1 MLDGKLSAE
10 LERYLLLN
18 YRPEGAAEKS
28 FANESS
34 DVEERPSS
42 VAGAKGIFPFA
53 VGAVIDILKG
63 TDSLA
68 QHLDMSFSEKLMW
81 WIKKRNRTAVEI
93 YHAAGVT
100 KEHFAKIRNNA
111 QYHPTKETVLAFVVA
126 LHLSLE
132 EADDLLERAGYALS
146 KSRLGDMIVKCFLEM
161 KRYNLDEI
169 NEALY
174 IHDCK
179 PLTNWRESK

>member
-1 MLDGKLSAE
+1 M
-10 LERYLLLN
+10 
-18 YRPEGAAEKS
+18 
-28 FANESS
+28 
-34 DVEERPSS
+34 
-42 VAGAKGIFPFA
+42 
-53 VGAVIDILKG
+53 
-63 TDSLA
+63 
-68 QHLDMSFSEKLMW
+68 
-81 WIKKRNRTAVEI
+81 
-93 YHAAGVT
+93 
-100 KEHFAKIRNNA
+100 
-111 QYHPTKETVLAFVVA
+111 LAFVVA

>member
-10 LERYLLLN
+10 LERYLLLY

-28 FANESS
+28 FADELE
-34 DVEERPSS
+34 DKERTSS

-100 KEHFAKIRNNA
+100 KAHFAKIRNNA

>member
-10 LERYLLLN
+10 LERYLLLY

-28 FANESS
+28 FADETE
-34 DVEERPSS
+34 DKERTSS
-42 VAGAKGIFPFA
+42 VAGVKGIFPFA

-100 KEHFAKIRNNA
+100 KAHFAKIRNNA
-111 QYHPTKETVLAFVVA
+111 QYHPTKETVLAFAIA
-126 LHLSLE
+126 LYLSLE
-132 EADDLLERAGYALS
+132 EADDLQERAGYALS
-146 KSRLGDMIVKCFLEM
+146 KSRLGDIIVKCFLEM

>member
-28 FANESS
+28 FADELE
-34 DVEERPSS
+34 DKERPSS

-63 TDSLA
+63 KDSLA

-81 WIKKRNRTAVEI
+81 WIKERNRTAVEI

-100 KEHFAKIRNNA
+100 KAHFAKIRNNT
-111 QYHPTKETVLAFVVA
+111 Q
-126 LHLSLE
+126 
-132 EADDLLERAGYALS
+132 
-146 KSRLGDMIVKCFLEM
+146 
-161 KRYNLDEI
+161 
-169 NEALY
+169 
-174 IHDCK
+174 
-179 PLTNWRESK
+179 